1 MPGLPVGGC
10 MGVFALP
17 VLVLLAQA
25 GPPSD
30 PVQGVEVP
38 APEEQVEVKPVLLS
52 AIDVIGDEPRF
63 VAPTRLDKIGRIW
76 APVVVN
82 GQGPYRLVLATGASH
97 SALTPH
103 LAQALGLKAN
113 PVDTVMLRG
122 ATGSVAVPTVPVE
135 TLEVGDL
142 LMRPGRLAILP
153 DALGGADGVL
163 GMDGLANK
171 RVHIDFRHDRI
182 TIMRSKNQRA
192 DSGFETVPVELLRER
207 LLVADAVMGGV
218 PVKAIIDTG
227 GQTTLGN
234 VALRYALAERRRR
247 GVQEGKLDQIVG
259 STLDVQVGTRLD
271 TPSLSM
277 GKIIVRNPPMT
288 FADFEIFK
296 HWKMT
301 GEPAMLIGMD
311 VIGLLDTLIIDYRRK
326 ELQMRLPRN

>member
-1 MPGLPVGGC
+1 M
-10 MGVFALP
+10 FALP
-17 VLVLLAQA
+17 LLVLLAQA
-25 GPPSD
+25 GPPPD
-30 PVQGVEVP
+30 PVQDVEVP
-38 APEEQVEVKPVLLS
+38 APDQPIKIKPVLLS
-52 AIDVIGDEPRF
+52 AVDVIGDEPRF
-63 VAPTRLDKIGRIW
+63 AAPTRLDKIGRIW
-76 APVVVN
+76 APVEVN
-82 GQGPYRLVLATGASH
+82 GQGPFRLVLATGASH

-103 LAQALGLKAN
+103 LVEALGIQPDPKHM
-113 PVDTVMLRG
+113 VMLRG
-122 ATGSVAVPTVPVE
+122 ATGSAAVPMVPIE
-135 TLEVGDL
+135 SLEVGDL
-142 LMRPGRLAILP
+142 LMHPGRLAILP

-171 RVHIDFRHDRI
+171 RIHIDFRRDRI

-192 DSGFETVPVELLRER
+192 EGGFETVPVELLHER

-247 GVQEGKLDQIVG
+247 GVQEGRLDQIVG

-271 TPSLSM
+271 TPSLM
-277 GKIIVRNPPMT
+277 LGKVIVRNPPMT

-301 GEPAMLIGMD
+301 DEPAMLIGMD
-311 VIGLLDTLIIDYRRK
+311 VLGLLDTLIIDYRRK
-326 ELQMRLPRN
+326 ELQVRLPRN